1 MVESTYIIYNII
13 MVKITKKNFFL
24 NFDKKDLTNK
34 GLSFIIIYVRY
45 NTEQK

>member
-13 MVKITKKNFFL
+13 MVKITKKFFL